1 MKAKHD
7 ILIVHDVP
15 PGYTTF
21 RVLNTAD
28 NNVGFLRW
36 LTKDTDHLDVDEVSI
51 AVKEHD
57 VDYVYQPLVYNG
69 LRIAW
74 PDGGEIHVPA
84 EKMRGWFAALDAK
97 LRKSLVRSD
106 FIARRPEVK
115 PKP

>member
-51 AVKEHD
+51 AVKERD
-57 VDYVYQPLVYNG
+57 ADSVYQPLVYNS

-74 PDGGEIHVPA
+74 PDGGEIHVLE
-84 EKMRGWFAALDAK
+84 EKMKPLFDEIEQNGG
-97 LRKSLVRSD
+97 SPESD
-106 FIARRPEVK
+106 PI
-115 PKP
+115 